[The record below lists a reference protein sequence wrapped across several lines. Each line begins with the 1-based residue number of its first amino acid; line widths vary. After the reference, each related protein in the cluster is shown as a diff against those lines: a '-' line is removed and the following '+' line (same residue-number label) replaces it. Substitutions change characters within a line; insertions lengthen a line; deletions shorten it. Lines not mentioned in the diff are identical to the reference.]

1 MSTVMLNVRMPQELK
16 VTGDEV
22 LSSHGIGVSEAIRK
36 FYEQLSTSQ
45 ELPKWLMNSNSAKI
59 DDKRMLLREIV
70 GCAPLEKEMTL
81 EDLRSE
87 HLSKRA

>member
-1 MSTVMLNVRMPQELK
+1 MSTVMLNVRMPQGLK
-16 VTGDEV
+16 ATGDEV

-70 GCAPLEKEMTL
+70 GWAPLEREMTL

-87 HLSKRA
+87 RLSKRA